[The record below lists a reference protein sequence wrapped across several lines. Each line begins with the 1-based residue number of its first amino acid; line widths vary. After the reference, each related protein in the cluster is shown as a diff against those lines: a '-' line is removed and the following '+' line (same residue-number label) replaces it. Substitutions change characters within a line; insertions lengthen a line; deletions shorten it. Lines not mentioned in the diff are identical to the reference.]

1 MAFNGA
7 LTKSKEQVCKINVKM
22 AQNFHFRTKKF
33 TKMDDLRVHAE
44 KQRER

>member
-7 LTKSKEQVCKINVKM
+7 FTKRKEQAHEIIVKT

-33 TKMDDLRVHAE
+33 TKMDDL
-44 KQRER
+44 